1 MRNERAA
8 ADSRHART
16 GKDGAFYSE
25 DGVLLATVDTFT
37 SNVNWNNAKYSV
49 LGDAQE
55 HETANTFAVSLT
67 MSQIVVEDDE
77 FIQAL
82 MESLET
88 QNMPHWNFQ
97 GSLLG
102 RNGSEERVVY
112 KECIPSGQVDIQ
124 NVTVGDA
131 IKRNNKKEEYLT
143 FYIILMVMAEMMKGF
158 ALYMIMRNG
167 MYITLNEVAKQQIYF
182 LTQKMRLYNIC

>member
-55 HETANTFAVSLT
+55 HETGKRVKAFYGILEQYGFQFPN
-67 MSQIVVEDDE
+67 DE
-77 FIQAL
+77 EKSVAEGTSDL
-82 MESLET
+82 Y
-88 QNMPHWNFQ
+88 
-97 GSLLG
+97 
-102 RNGSEERVVY
+102 VK
-112 KECIPSGQVDIQ
+112 KEC
-124 NVTVGDA
+124 
-131 IKRNNKKEEYLT
+131 
-143 FYIILMVMAEMMKGF
+143 
-158 ALYMIMRNG
+158 
-167 MYITLNEVAKQQIYF
+167 
-182 LTQKMRLYNIC
+182 

>member
-97 GSLLG
+97 GSLLVRGTCGLQGVYSFRTG
-102 RNGSEERVVY
+102 RHSECHCRRCYQE
-112 KECIPSGQVDIQ
+112 KLELLC
-124 NVTVGDA
+124 
-131 IKRNNKKEEYLT
+131 
-143 FYIILMVMAEMMKGF
+143 
-158 ALYMIMRNG
+158 
-167 MYITLNEVAKQQIYF
+167 QQ
-182 LTQKMRLYNIC
+182 TA

>member
-82 MESLET
+82 MESLELPGLT
-88 QNMPHWNFQ
+88 SRPQWFRGTCGLQ
-97 GSLLG
+97 GVYSFRTGRHSECHCRRCYQEKLELL
-102 RNGSEERVVY
+102 
-112 KECIPSGQVDIQ
+112 C
-124 NVTVGDA
+124 
-131 IKRNNKKEEYLT
+131 
-143 FYIILMVMAEMMKGF
+143 
-158 ALYMIMRNG
+158 
-167 MYITLNEVAKQQIYF
+167 QQ
-182 LTQKMRLYNIC
+182 TA

>member
-67 MSQIVVEDDE
+67 MSQIVVEDE
-77 FIQAL
+77 PQPVC
-82 MESLET
+82 SRR
-88 QNMPHWNFQ
+88 H
-97 GSLLG
+97 
-102 RNGSEERVVY
+102 RVRSHLHPY
-112 KECIPSGQVDIQ
+112 AHP
-124 NVTVGDA
+124 
-131 IKRNNKKEEYLT
+131 
-143 FYIILMVMAEMMKGF
+143 
-158 ALYMIMRNG
+158 
-167 MYITLNEVAKQQIYF
+167 
-182 LTQKMRLYNIC
+182 